1 MTRKEKKIH
10 EITHHPDFTKSRTL
24 TSLLKAIEVG
34 IGLDEED
41 RLFLIVQEAFKY
53 GPRKRQSYIKHAFK
67 QNIKFLKKE
76 FKGIIKC

>member
-1 MTRKEKKIH
+1 MTRKEEKIH
-10 EITHHPDFTKSRTL
+10 QIVSHPDFTRSRTL

-53 GPRKRQSYIKHAFK
+53 GPRKGQAYIKHTFK
-67 QNIKFLKKE
+67 KNMKFLRKE
-76 FKGIIKC
+76 FEGIIEC